1 MRLNFSGQK
10 TSQNLDACSAISNI
24 EKMGLK
30 DRSIKKKQPYD
41 LKSYGWKNAS
51 TLGHS
56 SIKKSVCGHHKKY
69 EKKAKAKSNTDF

>member
-30 DRSIKKKQPYD
+30 DRSIKKKTAIRFEIVW
-41 LKSYGWKNAS
+41 LKKHFNIRAFFNKE
-51 TLGHS
+51 
-56 SIKKSVCGHHKKY
+56 ISVWPP
-69 EKKAKAKSNTDF
+69 